1 MSRRELAALTG
12 NGLQGQLGL
21 PPPAQDHLLATPQGS
36 TRAAS
41 RRLAFPRPSQDPSPV
56 HPGPSGLQ
64 LHVLNMANDPTPK
77 ELMDYKKTVKE
88 CSALGEQG
96 TEPDAFINDVNDIL
110 QDLPDLEDKWKIK
123 IVASRFTKEA
133 RRRWV
138 NIPEADRPSTLD
150 DLWAWIRNKSGA
162 DPTFQ
167 MTKDMRFLQTTK
179 QTTSV
184 AKLIQEVRPA
194 QERLA
199 ANPKAAEQGVNL
211 LLIITWFINSLKGPI
226 ATELR
231 RRRQR
236 TPADFDTL
244 AAAHEAALHEDV
256 VQFTAEGPPS
266 GPTRPP
272 GKTPRTTPQRP
283 PVPTDI
289 AAMVQQQVAQ
299 ALAAMG
305 HPAAPPSPAL
315 TNKTPTADE
324 LRIMGYTAVQAGRF
338 PGKLTEEGRALC
350 NKFGACLKCRN
361 PFQPH
366 LKEQC
371 THQFPAR
378 PTPMAPLE
386 ADAQSEGSAAEDPLN
401 I

>member
-1 MSRRELAALTG
+1 
-12 NGLQGQLGL
+12 
-21 PPPAQDHLLATPQGS
+21 
-36 TRAAS
+36 
-41 RRLAFPRPSQDPSPV
+41 
-56 HPGPSGLQ
+56 
-64 LHVLNMANDPTPK
+64 MAPDPTAK

-88 CSALGEQG
+88 CPALGEQG
-96 TEPDAFINDVNDIL
+96 IDPEAFIDDIGDII
-110 QDLPDLEDKWKIK
+110 QDLPDMDDKWKIK

-133 RRRWV
+133 RRRYV
-138 NIPEADRPSTLD
+138 SIPEANRPSTLP
-150 DLWAWIRNKSGA
+150 DLWAWIRTKSGV

-184 AKLIQEVRPA
+184 AKLIQDVRPA

-199 ANPKAAEQGVNL
+199 ANPKAAEQGVTL

-236 TPADFDTL
+236 APADFDTL
-244 AAAHEAALHEDV
+244 AATHEAALHEDV

-266 GPTRPP
+266 APSRPP
-272 GKTPRTTPQRP
+272 GRIPRTTSPRP

-289 AAMVQQQVAQ
+289 AAIVQQQVSQ
-299 ALAAMG
+299 ALAAIG
-305 HPAAPPSPAL
+305 LPAAAPPAL
-315 TNKTPTADE
+315 PNNKTPTADD
-324 LRIMGYTAVQAGRF
+324 LRVMGYTAVQAGRF

-350 NKFGACLKCRN
+350 NRYGACLKCRN

-366 LKEQC
+366 LKEHC

-378 PTPMAPLE
+378 STPMAPLE
-386 ADAQSEGSAAEDPLN
+386 LDAQSEGSAAEEALN